1 MNINSKKMIKQA
13 LVQLYASQAAVFVD
27 KLFAFFFIRQKIAKT
42 SALFITQGNLLSKNP
57 IRCTL
62 LILIPI
68 RHIRTRTFTH

>member
-27 KLFAFFFIRQKIAKT
+27 KLFAI
-42 SALFITQGNLLSKNP
+42 S
-57 IRCTL
+57 TL

>member
-1 MNINSKKMIKQA
+1 MNSNSKKMIKQA

-27 KLFAFFFIRQKIAKT
+27 KF
-42 SALFITQGNLLSKNP
+42 S
-57 IRCTL
+57 TL